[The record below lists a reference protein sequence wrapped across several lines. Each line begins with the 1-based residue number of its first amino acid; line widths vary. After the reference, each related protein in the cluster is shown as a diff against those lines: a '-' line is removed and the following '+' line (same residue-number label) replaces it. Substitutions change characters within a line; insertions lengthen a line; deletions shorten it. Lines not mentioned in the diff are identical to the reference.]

1 MTEFFVISIP
11 QNRLSKKQE
20 IQSSTFCTNILFG
33 FQVLKLLQG
42 DDSEVFNWA
51 RSEVSS
57 SEGLNDAED
66 EESNAENIRS
76 HLNLAMLDVED
87 DSLSVSSTEQTV
99 DSMSM
104 STSMEDYWKERWSQS
119 ISFD

>member
-1 MTEFFVISIP
+1 MI
-11 QNRLSKKQE
+11 
-20 IQSSTFCTNILFG
+20 FG
-33 FQVLKLLQG
+33 FQVLKLLRG

-104 STSMEDYWKERWSQS
+104 STSVEDYWKERWSQP